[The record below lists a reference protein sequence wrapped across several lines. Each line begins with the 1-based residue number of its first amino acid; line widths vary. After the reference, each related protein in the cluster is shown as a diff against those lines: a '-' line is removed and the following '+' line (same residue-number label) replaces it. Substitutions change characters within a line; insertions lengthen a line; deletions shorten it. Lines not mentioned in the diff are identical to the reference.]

1 LDASGSPPTQ
11 TVLQEVSEEA
21 ATLEALPALKPSELT
36 LALALFPRK
45 AHEAPGVI
53 KISIQLSSGPH

>member
-1 LDASGSPPTQ
+1 MLVGAPPQ

-21 ATLEALPALKPSELT
+21 ATLEGLSALKPSDLT

-53 KISIQLSSGPH
+53 KNSIQLSSGLH